1 MTTVA
6 SKIGEIQDA
15 LDTLIKQHRVP
26 GASVGVLNGDELVE
40 VASGIANRHT
50 GVPVTTRTLFQIGS
64 NTKVYTATLI
74 MQLVDE
80 GLVELDAPAKTYVPE
95 LELADRT
102 ARDTVTVRMLLTHTS
117 GIEGDYFDDY
127 G

>member
-26 GASVGVLNGDELVE
+26 GASVGILSGDELIE
-40 VASGIANRHT
+40 VASGIANRNT

-64 NTKVYTATLI
+64 NTKVYTATLV

-80 GLVELDAPAKTYVPE
+80 GLVELDAPVKKYVPGF
-95 LELADRT
+95 ELADRT
-102 ARDTVTVRMLLTHTS
+102 ARDAIT
-117 GIEGDYFDDY
+117 
-127 G
+127 